1 MIRRTT
7 SQSETFDGVAGIIA
21 PGRLI
26 AFSLP
31 SIIALSVYMATSS
44 PVGSTKEP
52 VLKARER
59 EEKSQI
65 APPAAKQMPVAPH
78 RLPPKG
84 LQFYAALSSSSP
96 NKLPLQALPVAAPT
110 GKLQKLPAPELLL
123 NTQALVPS
131 ASPQISRVGYQ
142 VSINGRTLPATWSQ
156 WRLGASIRTGI
167 TDAGMT
173 QTLGVELLNTGDATS
188 QPVQWFSQPATQP
201 LMLATQA
208 LGSYRYL
215 DITDFAQRAGWQLE
229 VKGTKLLISSKPAQ
243 VAEIQSTLQPRGSRM
258 TIDLDRP
265 TPWQV
270 RKKGEELI
278 VTMDAVAAPALLQ
291 RFSSDPPVP
300 LLQAPKQGKVAERDR
315 ETEGEIPAM
324 VPFPHRSKLPTP
336 VVASIQNQTQI
347 RINIPAG
354 LAPRFSTLPNPNRLI
369 IDFLPEAMVERD
381 ILWAK
386 GIRWRQQYVS
396 LGSSRFPVVGLTLN
410 PRLQSGANLPLFKIK
425 PIWSHPSKMEGV
437 APLSETAQ
445 MWHAS
450 AAVNGGFFNR
460 KNQLPLGAI
469 RRDGRWLSGP
479 ILNRGAIAWND
490 TGAVKIGRLALQE
503 TLITS
508 TGARLPILFLNSGY
522 VKAGISRYT
531 PEWGATY
538 TPLIDD
544 EIIVVVQNKQVT
556 NLLPGGIAGKT
567 AFPIPRD
574 GFLLTLRANR
584 GPAGSL
590 PLGIKVRV
598 EGATVPGDF
607 NRYPQIV
614 GAGPL
619 LLQNRQIVLNA
630 KGEQFSDAFDK
641 QAAIRSAIG
650 TTADGNLMVVAVH
663 NRVGGTGPTLREMAA
678 LMQKMGVIDALN
690 LDGGSSTSLYLGGQL
705 LDRPPSSAARVH
717 NGLGI
722 FFQPSR

>member
-52 VLKARER
+52 VLKARES

-65 APPAAKQMPVAPH
+65 APPTAKQIPVAPH
-78 RLPPKG
+78 KLPPKG
-84 LQFYAALSSSSP
+84 LQFYAALSRP
-96 NKLPLQALPVAAPT
+96 NKLPSQALPVAAPT
-110 GKLQKLPAPELLL
+110 GKLQKLPAPELPLT
-123 NTQALVPS
+123 TQALVPS
-131 ASPQISRVGYQ
+131 ASPQISRLGYQ

-156 WRLGASIRTGI
+156 WRLGESVRTGI
-167 TDAGMT
+167 SDAGMS
-173 QTLGVELLNTGDATS
+173 QTLGVELLNTGDVTR
-188 QPVQWFSQPATQP
+188 QPVQWFSQPATEP

-208 LGSYRYL
+208 VGSYRYL
-215 DITDFAQRAGWQLE
+215 DITDFAQRAGWKME

-243 VAEIQSTLQPRGSRM
+243 VADIQPALQPRGSRM
-258 TIDLDRP
+258 TIEIDRP

-270 RKKGEELI
+270 RKEGEELV
-278 VTMDAVAAPALLQ
+278 VTMDAVATPALLQ
-291 RFSSDPPVP
+291 RFSSAPVP
-300 LLQAPKQGKVAERDR
+300 LLQAPKQGKVAEKDR
-315 ETEGEIPAM
+315 ETEGEIPSI
-324 VPFPHRSKLPTP
+324 VPLPHRSKLPTP
-336 VVASIQNQTQI
+336 VVESIQNQTQI

-354 LAPRFSTLPNPNRLI
+354 LSPRFSSLPNPNRLV

-386 GIRWRQQYVS
+386 GIRWKQQYVS
-396 LGSSRFPVVGLTLN
+396 LGSSRFPVVGLILN
-410 PRLQSGANLPLFKIK
+410 PRLQGDVNLPFFKMK
-425 PIWSHPSKMEGV
+425 PIWSHPSKMMGV

-508 TGARLPILFLNSGY
+508 TSARLPIFFLNSGY

-544 EIIVVVQNKQVT
+544 EIIVVVQNNQVT
-556 NLLPGGIAGKT
+556 SLLPGGIAGKT
-567 AFPIPRD
+567 AFPIPRN

-584 GPAGSL
+584 GPAASL
-590 PLGIKVRV
+590 PLGTKVWV
-598 EGATVPGDF
+598 EGATVPADF
-607 NRYPQIV
+607 NRYPHIV

-650 TTADGNLMVVAVH
+650 TTADGNLMIVAVH

-678 LMQKMGVIDALN
+678 LMQKMGIIDALN

-722 FFQPSR
+722 FFQPTR

>member
-7 SQSETFDGVAGIIA
+7 SQSETFDGVVGIIA

-31 SIIALSVYMATSS
+31 SIIALSVYVATSS
-44 PVGSTKEP
+44 PTEITKKP
-52 VLKARER
+52 VLKTSER
-59 EEKSQI
+59 ENSQI
-65 APPAAKQMPVAPH
+65 APPIAKQMPVSPH
-78 RLPPKG
+78 RPFPRG
-84 LQFYAALSSSSP
+84 LQTYAALSSSLPNELPRQVSP
-96 NKLPLQALPVAAPT
+96 VTAPIEGLQKFPARELPLTA
-110 GKLQKLPAPELLL
+110 
-123 NTQALVPS
+123 QALVPS
-131 ASPQISRVGYQ
+131 ASPQVYRQGYQ
-142 VSINGRTLPATWSQ
+142 VSINGRTFPATWSQ
-156 WRLGASIRTGI
+156 WRLGDSVRTGI
-167 TDAGMT
+167 SDAGMT
-173 QTLGVELLNTGDATS
+173 QTLGVELLNTGDVTR

-208 LGSYRYL
+208 VGPYRYL
-215 DITDFAQRAGWQLE
+215 DITDFAQTAGWQLE

-243 VAEIQSTLQPRGSRM
+243 VADIQSTLQPRGSRM

-270 RKKGEELI
+270 RKKGRELV
-278 VTMDAVAAPALLQ
+278 VTMDAAAAPALLQ
-291 RFSSDPPVP
+291 RFSPDSPAQLP
-300 LLQAPKQGKVAERDR
+300 QALKQGKGERDR
-315 ETEGEIPAM
+315 ETEGDIPSM
-324 VPFPHRSKLPTP
+324 VPSLHRSKIPAP
-336 VVASIQNQTQI
+336 VVESIQNQTQI
-347 RINIPAG
+347 RIKIPAG
-354 LAPRFSTLPNPNRLI
+354 LSPRFSTLPDPNRLI

-381 ILWAK
+381 ILWAN

-396 LGSSRFPVVGLTLN
+396 LGSSRFPVVGLILN
-410 PRLQSGANLPLFKIK
+410 PHLQGNVKLPFFKIK
-425 PIWSHPSKMEGV
+425 PIWSHPSKMVGV

-479 ILNRGAIAWND
+479 ILNRGAIAWNE

-503 TLITS
+503 TLITA

-544 EIIVVVQNKQVT
+544 EIIVVVQNNQVT
-556 NLLPGGIAGKT
+556 SLLPGGIVGKN
-567 AFPIPRD
+567 AFPIPRN
-574 GFLLTLRANR
+574 GFFLTLRANR
-584 GPAGSL
+584 GSAGSL
-590 PLGIKVRV
+590 PLGTQVRV

-607 NRYPQIV
+607 NRYPHIV

-650 TTADGNLMVVAVH
+650 TTADGNLMIVAVH

-705 LDRPPSSAARVH
+705 LDRPPSTAARVH